1 MDPEGHDHGMLDAW
15 SLARVQAR
23 AFNGRDVEWLLSCCA
38 PDARCLR
45 DGELVGEGRAGVR
58 DGIEAEYR
66 DRDPVVRLLDVDGE
80 PVLVECGGDGGD
92 RRGGERV
99 QGLVRFVVEADRV
112 TEVRIDHAP
121 GVVERLGLLRP
132 DV

>member
-1 MDPEGHDHGMLDAW
+1 MFDAW
-15 SLARVQAR
+15 SFARVQAC
-23 AFNGRDVEWLLSCCA
+23 AFNGHDVEWLLSCCA

-45 DGELVGEGRAGVR
+45 DGELVGEGRDGVR

-80 PVLVECGGDGGD
+80 PVLVECGRDGGDGGGD
-92 RRGGERV
+92 GRV
-99 QGLVRFVVEADRV
+99 QGTVRFIVEANRV

-121 GVVERLGLLRP
+121 RVVERLGLLRP
-132 DV
+132 GV